1 MCVEANSK
9 SGSIWD
15 HEWPGYQIKT
25 NSSFFPQQY
34 EIMPIARQVCNILML
49 SLSRVEKQ
57 HDDPLK
63 WYISL
68 QGP

>member
-1 MCVEANSK
+1 
-9 SGSIWD
+9 
-15 HEWPGYQIKT
+15 
-25 NSSFFPQQY
+25 
-34 EIMPIARQVCNILML
+34 MPIARQVCNILML

-63 WYISL
+63 GHISL